1 MLTDIRIEKTQNYT
15 RYIASVKPGLP
26 HLINC
31 LTPQCHHIILIG
43 PEGDF
48 TSHEL
53 RKALKKGYQP
63 ISLGK
68 KILRTETAGIM
79 SAISVNLIH
88 HY

>member
-1 MLTDIRIEKTQNYT
+1 MLIFVSPTFLNKYT
-15 RYIASVKPGLP
+15 GHLASTAE
-26 HLINC
+26 NR
-31 LTPQCHHIILIG
+31 QA
-43 PEGDF
+43 
-48 TSHEL
+48 

-63 ISLGK
+63 IRLGK